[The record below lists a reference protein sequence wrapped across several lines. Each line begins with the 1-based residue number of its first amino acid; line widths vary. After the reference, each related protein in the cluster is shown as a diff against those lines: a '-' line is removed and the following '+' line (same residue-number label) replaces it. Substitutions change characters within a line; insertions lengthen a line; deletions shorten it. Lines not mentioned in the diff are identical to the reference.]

1 MKNTGRRSWRKMI
14 AIYARVST
22 EEQLKGYS
30 IEGQIEDCIKLAGTD
45 NVIQYIDD
53 GYTGEILNRP
63 NLTKMLEDV
72 EKGLIEKLICY
83 DPDRLSRKLLNQ
95 LLITE
100 KLDKH
105 QVKLLFVK
113 SDYKNDPEGN
123 LYFQVRGAFSEFD
136 KAKIKHNTMTGRY
149 RKAKRGKVVKNG
161 NMYGYDYDRTTETYT
176 INEKEA
182 GIIKM
187 IFDYYTDANSPFK
200 GINGIAVHLTEI
212 GIPTKKGKKTWHRQ
226 VVRQMLMNE
235 SYTGIYYQNR
245 YDTEGDYVKKQA
257 GERVEHGK
265 LRPKEEWVVTE
276 IPPIITTE
284 QFEYAQALLSEAK
297 RRSTSVDRHPY
308 LLSGLVRCGRCG
320 ETMNGRKTKS
330 HGKDFYIYQCRK
342 SYAGAKS
349 KGCGRQMSENKLN
362 GFVWGEAVELL
373 DNVQKINEHHVVQ
386 KKSYIYE
393 EIEHLK
399 KQIGIAKNGRNRLL
413 RLITISESDED
424 IDLQEIK
431 EKMKELRVNEISFR
445 EKLEVL
451 LKEAEEEDNKKSI
464 YALEEAIK
472 HYLKAPGLHLDIY
485 KRQNILRLI
494 IREVEV
500 IDSETIHIRT
510 F

>member
-1 MKNTGRRSWRKMI
+1 MI

-30 IEGQIEDCIKLAGTD
+30 IEGQIEDCINLAGTD
-45 NVIQYIDD
+45 NVLRYVDD

-63 NLTKMLEDV
+63 NLSKMLEDV
-72 EKGLIEKLICY
+72 EKGLIETLICY

-100 KLDKH
+100 KLDRY

-149 RKAKRGKVVKNG
+149 RKAKRGKVVKNNG
-161 NMYGYDYDRTTETYT
+161 FYGYHYDKEKETYT
-176 INEKEA
+176 VNEEEA
-182 GIIKM
+182 KIVRM
-187 IFDYYTDANSPFK
+187 IFDYYTNPSTAFR
-200 GINGIAVHLTEI
+200 GINGIAVHLSEM
-212 GIPTKKGKKTWHRQ
+212 GIPTKKGKKVWHRQ

-235 SYTGIYYQNR
+235 SYTGVYYQNK
-245 YDTEGDYVKKQA
+245 YDTVGDYVKKQA
-257 GERVEHGK
+257 GEKIAYGK

-276 IPPIITTE
+276 IPPIISRE
-284 QFEYAQALLSEAK
+284 QFDYAQALLCEAK
-297 RRSTSVDRHPY
+297 RRNSSIERHDY

-330 HGKDFYIYQCRK
+330 HGKDFYIYQCK
-342 SYAGAKS
+342 KNYAGAKS

-362 GFVWGEAVELL
+362 RFVWSEMADLL
-373 DNVQKINEHHVVQ
+373 DNPEKIRKQTIVQN
-386 KKSYIYE
+386 KSFIYE
-393 EIEHLK
+393 EIEQLK
-399 KQIGIAKNGRNRLL
+399 KQIEKTKNGRDRLL
-413 RLITISESDED
+413 NLVTMSEDEED
-424 IDLQEIK
+424 IGLKEIK
-431 EKMKELRVNEISFR
+431 EKLKELKVKEVSLR
-445 EKLEVL
+445 EKLEAL
-451 LKEAEEEDNKKSI
+451 QHELDEEENKKSV

-472 HYLKAPGLHLDIY
+472 YYLNVKESNLDIN
-485 KRQNILRLI
+485 KKQRILRMMI
-494 IREVEV
+494 QEVEV
-500 IDSETIHIRT
+500 IDSETVHIHT